1 MIEILHHFGAFDG
14 SSPISQLVRVGSW
27 LYGTTSVNPTIF
39 ETDMNEYT
47 VLHRF
52 ESSDPPVGKL
62 IVDGEW
68 IYGLTQKTLYR
79 FTGSTYETMASFTAK
94 PAAITI
100 VDGAVY
106 GVTVYGGE
114 YGMGTIFKYI
124 NGSLTTLLSF
134 SPETG
139 KHPVDII
146 HTPRGLIGLTYEG
159 GGLFL
164 YELYVVNMD
173 VGRPCIIEKGNYT
186 ILHRF
191 QPICPNPG
199 LIYSDGNLYGTTNRG
214 GDNKKGT
221 IYEYNI
227 SRRSYTTLHS
237 FGSKGEGYFPQ
248 SGPTLIGDSTL
259 IGTTLFGGACRT
271 GTIYTYDLFRHVY
284 KSLYN
289 CAASGDAPAA
299 PQASLTVLD
308 DRSLIVGCFKRGG
321 AAGRGT
327 IFRMLAP
334 KPLRK
339 SFTAMF
345 TEGTKILTESGWIS
359 VEELRLGS
367 LVKTYKQGLRR
378 ITHISKWGALNNPAV
393 WHKSFYKAQREGF
406 DPLVI
411 TGDRG
416 LLVETLT
423 EQEEERQKLYWGID
437 KYTIDDKTLLVIA
450 ASSEFSLVQ
459 DICPYVYYMFYLE
472 NGGDDDKL
480 YGIYANGFLVEIPAK
495 IQGLV

>member
-39 ETDMNEYT
+39 KTDMNEYT

-79 FTGSTYETMASFTAK
+79 FAGSTYETMTSFTAK
-94 PAAITI
+94 PVAITI
-100 VDGAVY
+100 VDWAVY

-114 YGMGTIFKYI
+114 YGMGTIFKYTT
-124 NGSLTTLLSF
+124 GSLITLFSF

-139 KHPVDII
+139 KHPVDLI
-146 HTPRGLIGLTYEG
+146 HTPRGLIGLTSEG
-159 GGLFL
+159 GGIFQYKLFVEITNNEGL
-164 YELYVVNMD
+164 SIL
-173 VGRPCIIEKGNYT
+173 EKGTYT
-186 ILHRF
+186 ILYRF
-191 QPICPNPG
+191 PPICPNPG
-199 LIYSDGNLYGTTNRG
+199 ILYYNDILYGTTNRG
-214 GDNKKGT
+214 GDHKKGT
-221 IYEYNI
+221 IYEYKI
-227 SRRSYTTLHS
+227 SDRSYTTLYS
-237 FGSKGEGYFPQ
+237 FGSKGDGYYPQ
-248 SGPTLIGDSTL
+248 SAPTLIGDSTL
-259 IGTTLFGGACRT
+259 IGTTLFGGTYRT

-299 PQASLTVLD
+299 PQASLIVLD
-308 DRSLIVGCFKRGG
+308 DRSLVVGCSKRGG
-321 AAGRGT
+321 AAGKGT

-339 SFTAMF
+339 SFTVMF
-345 TEGTKILTESGWIS
+345 TEGTKILTCAGWIC
-359 VEELRLGS
+359 VEDLSIGA
-367 LVKTYKQGLRR
+367 LVKTYKHGFHR
-378 ITHISKWGALNNPAV
+378 ITHISKWDALNNPAV

-416 LLVETLT
+416 LLVETLS
-423 EQEEERQKLYWGID
+423 EQEEERQKLYWGLD
-437 KYTIDDKTLLVIA
+437 KYTIDDRALLVTA

-459 DICPYVYYMFYLE
+459 DICPYAYYMFYLD

-480 YGIYANGFLVEIPAK
+480 YGVYANGFLVEIPAK
-495 IQGLV
+495 NQGLV